1 MTVAFDD
8 KSAPPDDAALAKMLG
23 KSNTAWRA
31 LAEHLAA
38 MSGVEV
44 TWKFYGAKHGWQ
56 LKATRGRKAV
66 MYMIPKSG
74 RFVAATALPRAAVEA
89 IDDAGL
95 PAALVAEIR
104 GAKAY
109 AEGTP
114 ARVEVAGK
122 RELAVVQRLLALK

>member
-8 KSAPPDDAALAKMLG
+8 KSAPPDNAALAKALG
-23 KSNTAWRA
+23 KANTAWRA

-38 MSGVEV
+38 
-44 TWKFYGAKHGWQ
+44 
-56 LKATRGRKAV
+56 
-66 MYMIPKSG
+66 
-74 RFVAATALPRAAVEA
+74 
-89 IDDAGL
+89 
-95 PAALVAEIR
+95 